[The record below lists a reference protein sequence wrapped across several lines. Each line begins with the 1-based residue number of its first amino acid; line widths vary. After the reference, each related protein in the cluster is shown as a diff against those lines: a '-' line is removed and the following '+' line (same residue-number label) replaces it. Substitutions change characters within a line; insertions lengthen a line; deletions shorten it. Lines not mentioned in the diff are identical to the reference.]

1 MHADVY
7 VFQAIDIN
15 LASAKHKYV
24 ERWLHANDFSDSTS
38 DIEPNDRKPPPSTS
52 KSESQ
57 NYTSLD
63 SQDEKDD
70 SDLASTKQIL
80 NELYG
85 REWHGLDVFSNKCK
99 TDKIKRTRSRL
110 LVLKDVKHKNIPK
123 HFTPALATPDF
134 INDNSLDT
142 SLTLYLN
149 NQSKAVK
156 AETERTL
163 RYREPCGGVNKRL
176 HFSTDDESSDFSPF
190 KKVKVK
196 TTSRTQRKPT
206 LPKRSEVTPNPK
218 PVKPKKYALPEV
230 AVGTITAESTKV
242 KKTNVPTPPAK
253 CDPLAKHYKK
263 NFAKVKEELCSK
275 LFKLYNEQV
284 FDNQLP
290 HDMSVT
296 WNVRMK
302 RTAGYCYNR
311 RIVNSSGV
319 KLRSSRIVLSTKV
332 IGTPDRLR
340 DTLIHEMCHA
350 AAWVV
355 DDVRDGHGPFWKKWA
370 KRAIAQFPELP
381 AIRRCHD
388 YNIYTK
394 FTYRC
399 VNCAYSLGRHSKSLN
414 LNTKRCG
421 HCYGKFELL
430 VNTKSK
436 SGVVTQ
442 AVSTRRS
449 PRGFARFVKEN
460 YGSVKKSQQGLKHGD
475 VMKLLGQQF
484 SALKM
489 TQTP

>member
-1 MHADVY
+1 MELYTRHGHGYFPYTTAV
-7 VFQAIDIN
+7 A
-15 LASAKHKYV
+15 LTTPH
-24 ERWLHANDFSDSTS
+24 WLSPVLWSCLVAVGH
-38 DIEPNDRKPPPSTS
+38 
-52 KSESQ
+52 
-57 NYTSLD
+57 
-63 SQDEKDD
+63 
-70 SDLASTKQIL
+70 AST
-80 NELYG
+80 
-85 REWHGLDVFSNKCK
+85 WSSSHG
-99 TDKIKRTRSRL
+99 TRFL
-110 LVLKDVKHKNIPK
+110 LLKDVKHKNIPK
-123 HFTPALATPDF
+123 HFTPALSTPDF

-163 RYREPCGGVNKRL
+163 RYREPVVVSSSNSSSGGINKRL

-206 LPKRSEVTPNPK
+206 LPKKSEETPNPK

-230 AVGTITAESTKV
+230 AVGTIIAESTKV
-242 KKTNVPTPPAK
+242 KKTNNAGKGHLKGKRNSTSHRVDAFPSQVRNFLASLSVPTPPAR

-302 RTAGYCYNR
+302 KTAGYCYNR

-355 DDVRDGHGPFWKKWA
+355 DDVRDGHGPLWKKWA

-442 AVSTRRS
+442 AISTRHS

-489 TQTP
+489 TQTS

>member
-1 MHADVY
+1 MARSRECSRPLSVM
-7 VFQAIDIN
+7 
-15 LASAKHKYV
+15 
-24 ERWLHANDFSDSTS
+24 
-38 DIEPNDRKPPPSTS
+38 
-52 KSESQ
+52 
-57 NYTSLD
+57 
-63 SQDEKDD
+63 
-70 SDLASTKQIL
+70 
-80 NELYG
+80 ELYT
-85 REWHGLDVFSNKCK
+85 RHGHGYFPYTTAVAL
-99 TDKIKRTRSRL
+99 TMPYWLGPL
-110 LVLKDVKHKNIPK
+110 LWPCLVAVGHAILKDVKHKNIPK
-123 HFTPALATPDF
+123 HFTPDF

-163 RYREPCGGVNKRL
+163 RYREPSENNFSALRDVLLLTGGELEHNTVVVSVGVVMRHPHPCSHIVVVVSSSNSSCGGVNKRL